1 MPIRMVEDEPGGNSS
16 SNSGGSSN
24 GRKSF
29 AGGGGVG
36 GGLGNILGAVLPMLF
51 KRPKLLIVL
60 VGVGV
65 LLYFF
70 MGRGCSSPISDGGG
84 GISNFIRGGEMDKEI
99 YEETE
104 IYEAL
109 ADNKKNPLP
118 ERVSLQK
125 YCPTPK
131 NQGRQ
136 GSCVA
141 WASAYAARTIL
152 EAQRTGKDPNSI
164 KFSPSYLY
172 NQIALKGCQGSY
184 VKYAMD
190 NMYAKGAVNYN
201 DFKYDEND
209 CSRQPTG
216 DLRSKAINYKIKGF
230 QRLTNEQKGKAHEM
244 LAMKQNLSKGSPI
257 VIGMMVGG
265 TFMTNMMG
273 KESWIP
279 TGGDYNQ
286 QGFGGHAMC
295 VVGYDDY
302 KNGGSFLIMNSW
314 GTEWG
319 KDGFAWVRYSD
330 FKEFNVEA
338 YGLYPMGNAEKVQPT
353 SFSGS
358 FGLELNAGKK
368 NIALREIADNY
379 FETIEKLSMKDKF
392 KVEFTNSV
400 ECYTYIFG
408 QEVDGSSYVL
418 FPYTKKHS
426 PYCGITGTRLFPHD
440 FSMQPDDK
448 GTKDKFAVVIT
459 REPLDYDVLNKSI
472 SQAPGADYAAKVK
485 SALAKISGVDE
496 SVRFTQSGQQ
506 ISFNKSLSN
515 TKAAFFVIGVNK

>member
-1 MPIRMVEDEPGGNSS
+1 MPIRMVEDEPGNSS
-16 SNSGGSSN
+16 SNNS
-24 GRKSF
+24 
-29 AGGGGVG
+29 GGGGGPQKRRSFSGGGSG
-36 GGLGNILGAVLPMLF
+36 GGLGNILGALLPMLL
-51 KRPKLLIVL
+51 KKPKLLLILAV
-60 VGVGV
+60 VGIG
-65 LLYFF
+65 LYFF
-70 MGRGCSSPISDGGG
+70 MGKGCSASASEGGG
-84 GISNFIRGGEMDKEI
+84 SISNFIRGGEMDKDI

-118 ERVSLQK
+118 EKVSLKK
-125 YCPTPK
+125 YCPTPM
-131 NQGRQ
+131 NQGKQ

-152 EAQRTGKDPNSI
+152 EAQRTGKDPNRI

-172 NQIALKGCQGSY
+172 NQIALTGCQGSY

-190 NMYAKGAVNYN
+190 NMYAKGAVNFS
-201 DFKYDEND
+201 DFRYDEND
-209 CSRQPTG
+209 CSRKPTSS
-216 DLRSKAINYKIKGF
+216 LKQKAVNYKIKGF
-230 QRLTNEQKGKAHEM
+230 QRLTNERKGKAHEM

-265 TFMTNMMG
+265 SFMSNMMG
-273 KESWIP
+273 KDAWIP
-279 TGGDYNQ
+279 TRSDYNQ
-286 QGFGGHAMC
+286 SGFGGHAMC
-295 VVGYDDY
+295 VIGYDDY

-314 GTEWG
+314 GTQWG
-319 KDGFAWVRYSD
+319 NGGFAWVRYTD

-338 YGLYPMGNAEKVQPT
+338 YGLYPMGNADRPQPS

-368 NIALREIADNY
+368 SVALKEMADNY
-379 FETIEKLSMKDKF
+379 FETSNKLSMNDKF

-426 PYCGITGTRLFPHD
+426 PYCGITGTRLFPYD

-459 REPLDYDVLNKSI
+459 RQPIDYDVLNQRI
-472 SQAPGADYAAKVK
+472 SQASGSDYRTKVRN
-485 SALAKISGVDE
+485 ALGSEVDKTI
-496 SVRFTQSGQQ
+496 RFTQKGQL
-506 ISFNKSLSN
+506 ISFNKSLSD

>member
-1 MPIRMVEDEPGGNSS
+1 MPIRMVEDEPGNNSS
-16 SNSGGSSN
+16 NNSGGGSN
-24 GRKSF
+24 QNKRSF
-29 AGGGGVG
+29 AGGGAS
-36 GGLGNILGAVLPMLF
+36 GGLGNILGALLPFLL
-51 KRPKLLIVL
+51 KKPKLLIGL
-60 VGVGV
+60 VVV
-65 LLYFF
+65 AALLYFTV
-70 MGRGCSSPISDGGG
+70 GKGCMSSVAENGGST
-84 GISNFIRGGEMDKEI
+84 ISNFFRGGEMDKDI

-104 IYEAL
+104 IYAPL

-125 YCPTPK
+125 YCPTPM
-131 NQGRQ
+131 NQGKQ

-190 NMYAKGAVNYN
+190 NMYAKGAVNFK
-201 DFKYDEND
+201 DFRYDDSD
-209 CSRQPTG
+209 CSRQPTAA
-216 DLRSKAINYKIKGF
+216 LAQKAVDYKIKGF
-230 QRLTNEQKGKAHEM
+230 QRLTNESKGKTYEM

-265 TFMTNMMG
+265 SFMSNMMG
-273 KESWIP
+273 KDAWIP
-279 TGGDYNQ
+279 TNSDYNQ
-286 QGFGGHAMC
+286 SGFGGHAMC
-295 VVGYDDY
+295 VIGYDDY
-302 KNGGSFLIMNSW
+302 KNSGSFLLMNSW

-319 KDGFAWVRYSD
+319 KGGFAWVRYSD
-330 FKEFNVEA
+330 FKAFNVEA
-338 YGLYPMGNAEKVQPT
+338 YGLYPMGNADKVQPS

-368 NIALREIADNY
+368 TIDLSEVSDNY
-379 FETIEKLSMKDKF
+379 FETVNKLSKNDKF

-408 QEVDGSSYVL
+408 QETDGSSYVL
-418 FPYTKKHS
+418 FPYTPKHS
-426 PYCGITGTRLFPHD
+426 PYCGVTGTRLFPSD

-459 REPLDYDVLNKSI
+459 REPIDYDVLNKKI
-472 SQAPGADYAAKVK
+472 SSAPGTDYASKVK
-485 SALAKISGVDE
+485 TALGNDVDLTM
-496 SVRFTQSGQQ
+496 RFTKKGQL

-515 TKAAFFVIGVNK
+515 TKSAFFVIGVNK

>member
-16 SNSGGSSN
+16 SNSGGNSN
-24 GRKSF
+24 PGRRSF
-29 AGGGGVG
+29 SGGGAG
-36 GGLGNILGAVLPMLF
+36 GGLGNILGALLPMLF
-51 KRPKLLIVL
+51 KNPKLLLIVAI
-60 VGVGV
+60 VGIG
-65 LLYFF
+65 LYFF
-70 MGRGCSSPISDGGG
+70 MGKGCSSSPTQDGGG
-84 GISNFIRGGEMDKEI
+84 GISDFFRGGELDKDI

-125 YCPTPK
+125 YCPTPM
-131 NQGRQ
+131 NQGKQ

-190 NMYAKGAVNYN
+190 NMYAKGAVNFR
-201 DFKYDEND
+201 DFRYDDND
-209 CSRQPTG
+209 CSRQPTS
-216 DLRSKAINYKIKGF
+216 DLERKAVDYKIKGF
-230 QRLTNEQKGKAHEM
+230 QRLTNESKGKNHEI

-265 TFMTNMMG
+265 TFMSNMMG
-273 KESWIP
+273 QEVWSP
-279 TGGDYNQ
+279 TSSDYNQ

-295 VVGYDDY
+295 VIGYDDFKY
-302 KNGGSFLIMNSW
+302 GGSFLIMNSW

-319 KDGFAWVRYSD
+319 KGGFAWVRYSD
-330 FKEFNVEA
+330 FRAFNVEA
-338 YGLYPMGNAEKVQPT
+338 YGLYPMGNADKAQVS
-353 SFSGS
+353 SFTGS
-358 FGLELNAGKK
+358 FGLELNNGKK
-368 NIALREIADNY
+368 SIALKQMADNY
-379 FETIEKLSMKDKF
+379 FETANKLSMKDKF

-408 QEVDGSSYVL
+408 QEVNGSSYVL

-426 PYCGITGTRLFPHD
+426 PYCGITGTRLFPYD
-440 FSMQPDDK
+440 YSMQPDDK
-448 GTKDKFAVVIT
+448 GTKDMFVVLIT
-459 REPLDYDVLNKSI
+459 REPIDYDAMN
-472 SQAPGADYAAKVK
+472 
-485 SALAKISGVDE
+485 AKISKASGSDYGTKVRNALGAEVDE
-496 SVRFTQSGQQ
+496 TIRFTQKGDL
-506 ISFNKSLSN
+506 IAFNKSLSN
-515 TKAAFFVIGVNK
+515 TKTAFFVIGVNK